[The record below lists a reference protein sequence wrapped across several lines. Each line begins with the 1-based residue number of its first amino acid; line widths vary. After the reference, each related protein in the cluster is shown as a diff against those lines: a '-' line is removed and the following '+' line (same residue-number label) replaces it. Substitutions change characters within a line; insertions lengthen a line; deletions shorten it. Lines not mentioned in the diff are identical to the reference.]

1 MFDLMNTRIGALL
14 NTARTI
20 SFAEVWMAVFRDQ
33 SLKDQVL
40 NWIRQDQLF
49 KQGIDENG
57 VVIGTYSEATEM
69 MNPSK
74 IAGEHYT
81 LFDTG
86 DFYESMFIVVLRDSI
101 VVDADPIKVDEDGE
115 TTNLFNEYGD
125 GIIGLTDENKTRLA
139 QELIER
145 FNIEYRRLLS
155 IN

>member
-20 SFAEVWMAVFRDQ
+20 SFAEVWMVVFRDQ
-33 SLKDQVL
+33 RLKDQVL

-49 KQGIDENG
+49 NQGVDENG

-69 MNPSK
+69 MNPLK
-74 IAGEHYT
+74 QAGEHYT

-86 DFYESMFIVVLRDSI
+86 EFYESMFIVVLKDSI
-101 VVDADPIKVDEDGE
+101 VVDADPIKIDENGE
-115 TTNLFNEYGD
+115 TTNLFNEYGE

-139 QELIER
+139 QELVER
-145 FNIEYRRLLS
+145 FITEYRRLLS

>member
-33 SLKDQVL
+33 RLKDQVL

-49 KQGIDENG
+49 NEGIDENG
-57 VVIGTYSEATEM
+57 VVIGTYSEAT
-69 MNPSK
+69 
-74 IAGEHYT
+74 G
-81 LFDTG
+81 
-86 DFYESMFIVVLRDSI
+86 DSI
-101 VVDADPIKVDEDGE
+101 VVDADPIKVDENGE

-139 QELIER
+139 QELVER
-145 FNIEYRRLLS
+145 FNTEYRRLLS